1 MKQFLTKALAI
12 GIVVIGA
19 TIGAVL
25 DIYVVPHLDS
35 SAKGVQTVQA
45 QEALEPTHDL
55 YKTVAH
61 VDLSDVP
68 YLELVYVDSDNDV
81 AYYRYIG
88 ERSLIN
94 IGDEVL
100 TVYNDTCTVTSTD
113 CQGFTIDCPTG
124 IDAGMSGTAI
134 RDLDGTQI
142 GFISKRLSDGTV
154 RCIYAQ

>member
-1 MKQFLTKALAI
+1 MKQFLLNASCVI
-12 GIVVIGA
+12 GIVVC
-19 TIGAVL
+19 AVICVLLKHCYIMRL
-25 DIYVVPHLDS
+25 DKNADDVIAES
-35 SAKGVQTVQA
+35 NIQ
-45 QEALEPTHDL
+45 LEPTSDL

-61 VDLSDVP
+61 VDLSSIED
-68 YLELVYVDSDNDV
+68 LELVYVDNENDV

-88 ERSLIN
+88 ERNVVN

-100 TVYNDTCTVTSTD
+100 TVYNETCTVTSMD

-134 RDLDGTQI
+134 RDADGVQI

>member
-19 TIGAVL
+19 TIGALL

-35 SAKGVQTVQA
+35 SAEGVQNVQA
-45 QEALEPTHDL
+45 QEVLEPTQDL

-100 TVYNDTCTVTSTD
+100 TVYNDVCTVTSTD

-134 RDLDGTQI
+134 RDSDGVQI
-142 GFISKRLSDGTV
+142 GYVSKRLSDGTV